1 MVGIPVLQGGE
12 DVKSN
17 KLVLR
22 AAAIAAASAFV
33 MLGAANSASAHVTVS
48 SPDAKPGGY
57 AKLVFRVP
65 TESDTAATTKLV
77 VSLPKDHPF
86 AHVGAQVKDGW
97 KVVKTT
103 EKLPA
108 AVKVGDVT
116 LTEAITTVTWTA
128 TAGGVPANEFDEF
141 ALSVGRLPEG
151 VDSLSFP
158 AEQTYSD
165 GEVVKWAEVSKRDT
179 DKPEHPA
186 PALKLAAAITPVAA
200 TTDAAEDGGADPLAR
215 ALGGAG
221 LLLGLIGLGL
231 GLRARR
237 PTSAAV
243 AADPADGSGAGPDSG
258 AGPVSGGGSSQA
270 KL

>member
-1 MVGIPVLQGGE
+1 M
-12 DVKSN
+12 SR

-22 AAAIAAASAFV
+22 VAAIAAASALV
-33 MLGAANSASAHVTVS
+33 LVGAANSASAHVTVS

-65 TESDTAATTKLV
+65 TESDTASTTKLV

-108 AVKVGDVT
+108 PVKVGDVT
-116 LTEAITTVTWTA
+116 LSQAITTVTWTA
-128 TAGGVPANEFDEF
+128 EAGGVPADDFDEF

-165 GEVVKWAEVSKRDT
+165 GEVVKWSQLAADGSE
-179 DKPEHPA
+179 PEHPA
-186 PALKLAAAITPVAA
+186 PTLKLAAASATPVAA
-200 TTDAAEDGGADPLAR
+200 STDSAADGGADTTAR
-215 ALGGAG
+215 LLGGAG
-221 LLLGLIGLGL
+221 LLLGLLGL
-231 GLRARR
+231 ALALRR
-237 PTSAAV
+237 PKPTAAATP
-243 AADPADGSGAGPDSG
+243 AAPGRADGPAGE
-258 AGPVSGGGSSQA
+258 

>member
-1 MVGIPVLQGGE
+1 M
-12 DVKSN
+12 SN

-33 MLGAANSASAHVTVS
+33 MVGAANSASAHVTVS

-97 KVVKTT
+97 KVVKTI

-128 TAGGVPANEFDEF
+128 TAGGVPGGDFDEF

-165 GEVVKWAEVSKRDT
+165 GEVVKWAEVAKSDT

-186 PALKLAAAITPVAA
+186 PSLKLAAAITPVAA
-200 TTDAAEDGGADPLAR
+200 TTDVGEDGGADPLAR

-231 GLRARR
+231 GLRSRR
-237 PTSAAV
+237 SATATV
-243 AADPADGSGAGPDSG
+243 PAAGSSG
-258 AGPVSGGGSSQA
+258 GSDVSAGPVSGGGSAEA